1 MTKQQVADRLIG
13 LCRRG
18 QFEQAVRELY
28 APDVISVEPEG
39 VPDRNGQG
47 LDQIYAKGEA
57 FNSKVEKVNSS
68 FISDPIVAD
77 NFFSC
82 SMLMNINLKGML
94 MAIDM
99 NEVCVFTVSDG
110 KVIKEELFYTPQS
123 KPGVKD

>member
-13 LCRRG
+13 LCRQR

-39 VPDRNGQG
+39 VSDRIVQG
-47 LDQIYAKGEA
+47 LDQIHAKGEA
-57 FNSKVEKVNSS
+57 FNSKVEKVNLS

-82 SMLMNINLKGML
+82 SMLMNINMKGML

-110 KVIKEELFYTPQS
+110 KVIKEEFFYTLQS
-123 KPGVKD
+123 KPGI

>member
-1 MTKQQVADRLIG
+1 MTTQQVADRLIG
-13 LCRRG
+13 LCRQG
-18 QFEQAVRELY
+18 QFEQAVKELY

-39 VPDRNGQG
+39 VPDRIVQG

-82 SMLMNINLKGML
+82 SMLMNVNMKGMP

-99 NEVCVFTVSDG
+99 NEVCVFTVADG
-110 KVIKEELFYTPQS
+110 KVTKEEFFYTPQP
-123 KPGVKD
+123 KPGV